1 MAQRDLWI
9 VSRKNRPCG
18 ILTLD
23 SGSIQLFALIVAGFT
38 FLLFVLASLP
48 EAGTGKT
55 KTIFMSRHGV
65 NTMLGKFRAFRTGLH
80 FRFLLLV
87 SGLAVALL
95 AAQLVTDTA
104 NEIRKANQRQ
114 IADALSIT
122 AVMARSL
129 EKQFDRFELSD
140 IEEILSS
147 VRSRPGVLQLSVV
160 DRDLTFYL
168 DGDPRTSP
176 IASFNNSDVQLRA
189 LKSAKTEHKVSEKG
203 IEVGE
208 PLLSNGMAIGSVYIR
223 FRNPGF
229 LETVLPIIG
238 SKLMTMVPILIA
250 GLLFSAGLVSQI
262 TLPLRR
268 LSVAAMAFSAGDL
281 NLKIK
286 VEGAREIRQLGEAFA
301 SMIEK
306 LKANIE
312 QIYELAYVD
321 RITQLPNREYFR
333 MELTRAINKAQR
345 ANVAGALLFVDLDG
359 FKRVNDTLGHDLGDK
374 LLGKFAERIS
384 QVVRS
389 DDTISYQ
396 AAAEFE
402 KNTEEQE
409 AREKEKQVLARL
421 GGDEFTILL
430 AEIRE
435 ETDAATVA
443 RRIIRAVSEPF
454 DIGGTEVRIGASV
467 GIATF
472 PRDGADYQSVLK
484 SADMA
489 MYLAKEEGKN
499 TFRFFSEELND
510 RASKRMQIETDLR
523 QALAEGELELHYQ
536 PKVDCKTGAPTS
548 LEALVRWHHPQ
559 NGMVHPGEFISIA
572 EECGLIL
579 QLGKWV
585 LKAACSQI
593 REFENAGMVLPIAV
607 NISMQQF
614 EQQDFSDWVLQVVKE
629 AGINAKNLE
638 IEITES
644 MAMSDP
650 KRALNHIRLLK
661 RAGIRIAIDDFG
673 TGYSNLAQLSRLP
686 FDVFKIDRSF
696 VQMLDNTS
704 DEHGIVII
712 KTIMAMAQ
720 SLNYETVAEGVETE
734 EQRKILADA
743 GCKSAQGY
751 LFARPMPISA
761 LMEWIADRS
770 ASELKQIGVKA
781 NRKKMSA

>member
-1 MAQRDLWI
+1 M
-9 VSRKNRPCG
+9 
-18 ILTLD
+18 
-23 SGSIQLFALIVAGFT
+23 
-38 FLLFVLASLP
+38 
-48 EAGTGKT
+48 
-55 KTIFMSRHGV
+55 
-65 NTMLGKFRAFRTGLH
+65 
-80 FRFLLLV
+80 
-87 SGLAVALL
+87 ALL

-345 ANVAGALLFVDLDG
+345 TNVAGALLFVDLDG

-499 TFRFFSEELND
+499 TFRFFSEEWND

-523 QALAEGELELHYQ
+523 RTGRRRTRASLPA
-536 PKVDCKTGAPTS
+536 KVDCKTGAPTS

-593 REFENAGMVLPIAV
+593 CEFEDAGMVLPIAV

-614 EQQDFSDWVLQVVKE
+614 EQQDFSDWVLRGE
-629 AGINAKNLE
+629 G
-638 IEITES
+638 
-644 MAMSDP
+644 
-650 KRALNHIRLLK
+650 
-661 RAGIRIAIDDFG
+661 
-673 TGYSNLAQLSRLP
+673 SRYQREKSRNR
-686 FDVFKIDRSF
+686 DYRKHG
-696 VQMLDNTS
+696 
-704 DEHGIVII
+704 DE
-712 KTIMAMAQ
+712 
-720 SLNYETVAEGVETE
+720 
-734 EQRKILADA
+734 
-743 GCKSAQGY
+743 
-751 LFARPMPISA
+751 
-761 LMEWIADRS
+761 
-770 ASELKQIGVKA
+770 
-781 NRKKMSA
+781 